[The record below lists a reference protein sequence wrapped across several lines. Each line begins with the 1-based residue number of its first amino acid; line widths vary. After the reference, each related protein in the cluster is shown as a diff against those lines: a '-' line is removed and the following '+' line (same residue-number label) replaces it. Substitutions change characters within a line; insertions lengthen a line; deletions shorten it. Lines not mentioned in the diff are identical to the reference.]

1 MELHHRGTETQSF
14 IMHKNGP
21 TRPWVMWEKYEDSP
35 QRHRD
40 TEFYHAQEQ
49 TNATLVMWEKTS
61 QICATT

>member
-21 TRPWVMWEKYEDSP
+21 TRPW
-35 QRHRD
+35 
-40 TEFYHAQEQ
+40 A
-49 TNATLVMWEKTS
+49 MWEKTS